1 MIKKLISFVL
11 PVLLL
16 TATGAARAQSTT
28 EGAIAGTVEDSTSAA
43 VPNAAITIR
52 NDGTNAVSYTHLGD
66 EPGAQ
71 LRSGPQ
77 TDRRARGNMDIQ
89 QLRNKIDQLD
99 DQLVRLLSERAAA
112 AAAIGEL
119 KAKQGTPI
127 YEPQREQDVINHV
140 RGANPGPLT
149 DLQVQHVL
157 SLIHI

>member
-1 MIKKLISFVL
+1 
-11 PVLLL
+11 
-16 TATGAARAQSTT
+16 
-28 EGAIAGTVEDSTSAA
+28 
-43 VPNAAITIR
+43 
-52 NDGTNAVSYTHLGD
+52 
-66 EPGAQ
+66 
-71 LRSGPQ
+71 
-77 TDRRARGNMDIQ
+77 MDIQ

-149 DLQVQHVL
+149 DLQVQHVYERIMDVMREL
-157 SLIHI
+157 QRPHSSAAKH

>member
-1 MIKKLISFVL
+1 
-11 PVLLL
+11 
-16 TATGAARAQSTT
+16 
-28 EGAIAGTVEDSTSAA
+28 
-43 VPNAAITIR
+43 
-52 NDGTNAVSYTHLGD
+52 
-66 EPGAQ
+66 
-71 LRSGPQ
+71 
-77 TDRRARGNMDIQ
+77 MDIQ

-149 DLQVQHVL
+149 DLQVQHVYERIMDVMREL
-157 SLIHI
+157 QRPQSNEAKP